1 MILMSSIFLF
11 TNIFQPETIDLSK
24 YTMVWNDEFND
35 KALNKDKWDFRY
47 LGKRKKGFNIKENL
61 SFENDQYLK
70 LSITKKNDEI
80 YTTMIG
86 TQKSFEVKY
95 GYFEAKIQ
103 LQEKEGSQSSFWLQS
118 KNYGKVIGNLKE
130 SGAEIDIYEYVK
142 KTPNKIYHTIYYDG
156 YGKDKKRITYNKKH
170 NNMKDKKWYLFG
182 LLWEKGSYKF
192 FINRELVWE
201 SKEGVSNHKQY
212 MVLSIEYTDS
222 NNKILKDNFN
232 DQIKIDYVRV
242 YKKEIN

>member
-47 LGKRKKGFNIKENL
+47 LGKRKNGFNITDNL
-61 SFENDQYLK
+61 SFENNQYLK
-70 LSITKKNDEI
+70 LAITKKNNKI
-80 YTTMIG
+80 YTTMID
-86 TQKSFEVKY
+86 TEKAFETKY

-118 KNYGKVIGNLKE
+118 KNYGRVIGNLKE
-130 SGAEIDIYEYVK
+130 SGAEIDIYEYIK
-142 KTPNKIYHTIYYDG
+142 KTPQTIYHTIYYDG

-170 NNMKDKKWYLFG
+170 NNIKDKEWYLFG
-182 LLWEKGSYKF
+182 LLWDAESYKF
-192 FINRELVWE
+192 FINRELICE
-201 SKEGVSNHKQY
+201 IKQGISNHKQY
-212 MVLSIEYTDS
+212 LVLSIEATNWSGEVKENFVEDS
-222 NNKILKDNFN
+222 FL
-232 DQIKIDYVRV
+232 IDYIRV
-242 YKKEIN
+242 YKERK